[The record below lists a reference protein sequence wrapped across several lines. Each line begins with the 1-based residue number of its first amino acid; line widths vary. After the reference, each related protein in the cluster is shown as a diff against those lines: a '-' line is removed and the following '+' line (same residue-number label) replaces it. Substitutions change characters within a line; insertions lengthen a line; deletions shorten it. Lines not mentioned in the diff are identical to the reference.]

1 MAIEMLREE
10 RDVQPV
16 QFLLNVDS
24 YSLLPTE
31 QGEKYESEHF
41 LFGGFLWKLIL
52 YPNGDKSPNG
62 KGYISFY
69 LENTFIARGENHT
82 VCIDFKCFIL
92 NKIKNKYL
100 TIRDGK
106 GALMY
111 FDKLRP
117 VQGFSQMVSIDTFKN
132 PSNGYLVEDACAF
145 GAEFFIIQPSASPA
159 RHEFLS
165 LVKDP
170 KGTTDYGRVYIDSF
184 GTTYTWYIR
193 NFTAKLNGNVP
204 EEVPFT
210 IRDRIWFL
218 HMYPKGKQSPNG
230 EYISLYLRV
239 HHPATKVY
247 ASGKIRVVNHPENK
261 KKEESFSLNWYDEPT
276 KEWGFVDF
284 MPLSE
289 ILEPGN
295 GYIQDDTL
303 LVQLK
308 FDVVSES
315 KTRQ

>member
-31 QGEKYESEHF
+31 QGEKYESEYIG
-41 LFGGFLWKLIL
+41 FGGFTWKLIL
-52 YPNGDKSPNG
+52 YPNGDKSPYG

-69 LENTFIARGENHT
+69 LEIHQDTFLAHVENYT
-82 VCIDFKCFIL
+82 VCIDFKCFVL

-100 TIRDGK
+100 TIQDGK

-111 FDKLRP
+111 FDKLRS

-132 PSNGYLVEDACAF
+132 PLNGYLVEDSCAF
-145 GAEFFIIQPSASPA
+145 GAEFFIIQPAVPRA

-170 KGTTDYGRVYIDSF
+170 KGTTDDV
-184 GTTYTWYIR
+184 
-193 NFTAKLNGNVP
+193 
-204 EEVPFT
+204 
-210 IRDRIWFL
+210 
-218 HMYPKGKQSPNG
+218 
-230 EYISLYLRV
+230 
-239 HHPATKVY
+239 
-247 ASGKIRVVNHPENK
+247 
-261 KKEESFSLNWYDEPT
+261 SLNWYDEPT
-276 KEWGFVDF
+276 KERGFVDF

-308 FDVVSES
+308 FDVVSEF
-315 KTRQ
+315 KLQ